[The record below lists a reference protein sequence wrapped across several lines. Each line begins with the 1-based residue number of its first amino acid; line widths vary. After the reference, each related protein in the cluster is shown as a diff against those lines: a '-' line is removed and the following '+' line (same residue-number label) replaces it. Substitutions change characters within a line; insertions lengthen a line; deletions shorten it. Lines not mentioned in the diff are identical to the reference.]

1 MWLGARR
8 ENVGVLEF
16 RLNHGRAGEE
26 FWWWKL
32 GFYDFME
39 EGVVDVFD
47 SVFCIRLVVVGFME
61 IHSVNKN
68 IFLTHQEAEMGKTAT
83 LAKQTVRPS
92 LHLAIYIDVHRID
105 T

>member
-1 MWLGARR
+1 
-8 ENVGVLEF
+8 
-16 RLNHGRAGEE
+16 
-26 FWWWKL
+26 
-32 GFYDFME
+32 ME

-47 SVFCIRLVVVGFME
+47 SVLCIRLVVVGFME
-61 IHSVNKN
+61 IYSVDKN